1 MGNQSIKSYDERK
14 LKASTSEQNLNIL
27 APKEGPIGRSHSTR
41 RPEGGTPNIAV
52 DRDIRDKDRD
62 KESLSVTSALSDS
75 EDNSPDTNEVFVSC
89 RTEAC
94 AAPLKTDLTRFRL
107 QHSESLD
114 SRSDHETGQPSCS
127 SSFSADAVTPRSHF
141 SLYRSHSSGL
151 VPKDEE
157 SQPQP
162 VEKTDSV
169 GSMGDSEK
177 KGSAKSQLSAKTSNQ
192 RHIKRSERS
201 STNQQPR
208 KASTSSQFYG
218 PLLSTLQLTGA
229 QILLVRRTWQHARN
243 QGTYEPAMTIFRNS
257 LFKNPDIRSMM
268 MHGPNKNAGHER
280 LKRHAKV
287 FTEIMD
293 DLIASLDDSRARA
306 NSLRDAG
313 EAHAFENK
321 NAYGCP
327 FRASFLDLFAQAI
340 IERTLEWGEKKDRT
354 EVTQMAW
361 TKIVLFVIEQI
372 KEGYQEETRRIRR
385 SRPSNK
391 YIGERTDP
399 ASLSEDLTNAVEIN
413 VPAGIIKRFNT
424 IDHF

>member
-41 RPEGGTPNIAV
+41 RPEGGTPNITV
-52 DRDIRDKDRD
+52 DRDIRDKGRD

-114 SRSDHETGQPSCS
+114 SRSDHEIGQPSCS

-157 SQPQP
+157 SKPQP

-177 KGSAKSQLSAKTSNQ
+177 KGSTKSQLSAKTSNQ
-192 RHIKRSERS
+192 RNIKRSERS

-243 QGTYEPAMTIFRNS
+243 QGTYEPAMTIFRGTRKCS
-257 LFKNPDIRSMM
+257 RRS
-268 MHGPNKNAGHER
+268 
-280 LKRHAKV
+280 
-287 FTEIMD
+287 MD

-413 VPAGIIKRFNT
+413 VPAGTIKRFNT